1 MNKKNRACPGF
12 LMPVRNIKSHKNN
25 NITKK
30 EQIRLKKRLNRL
42 IYLKNNTN
50 FVIYVISKKAFYIGL

>member
-1 MNKKNRACPGF
+1 
-12 LMPVRNIKSHKNN
+12 MPVRKIKSHKNN

-50 FVIYVISKKAFYIGL
+50 FVIYVIYKKAFYIGL